1 MSNIKEVYNSKP
13 AGVIKSIFTGMGVVV
28 GAIALILG
36 VVLLAPILI
45 VVAGSIAQVGG
56 WVLLICIVI
65 LLPAW
70 AIGKVAKRT
79 RGKQPE
85 TESEKEK
92 EHWNGVIEESAK
104 PDFSDMEKA
113 HKEEIDA
120 LRKEVEKAKQ
130 EAKDLRLDKK
140 EKFDKKVNELKNSA
154 GDLKNAVSA
163 LFK

>member
-1 MSNIKEVYNSKP
+1 MSDIKEVYDSKP
-13 AGVIKSIFTGMGVVV
+13 ARIVKNIFTGMGVVIS
-28 GAIALILG
+28 AIALILG
-36 VVLLAPILI
+36 VILLCPVLI
-45 VVAGSIAQVGG
+45 VIAGSIAQVGG
-56 WVLLICIVI
+56 WVLIIGIAI

-70 AIGKVAKRT
+70 VIGKVAKRV

-85 TESEKEK
+85 IKPEIIDLTEEDVE
-92 EHWNGVIEESAK
+92 

-120 LRKEVEKAKQ
+120 LRKEVKKAKQ
-130 EAKDLRLDKK
+130 EAKALRLDRK
-140 EKFDKKVNELKNSA
+140 EKFNKKVNALKDSA

>member
-1 MSNIKEVYNSKP
+1 MTNTKKVYDSKP
-13 AGVIKSIFTGMGVVV
+13 AGVCKNIFTGMGVVV

-36 VVLLAPILI
+36 VILLAPIL
-45 VVAGSIAQVGG
+45 VVIAGSIAQVGG
-56 WVLLICIVI
+56 WIFLFCVVI

-70 AIGKVAKRT
+70 AIGKVVKWI

-85 TESEKEK
+85 TESG
-92 EHWNGVIEESAK
+92 NDTIIDLTEEVVE

-130 EAKDLRLDKK
+130 EAKALRLDKR
-140 EKFDKKVNELKNSA
+140 EKFNKKVVNLKNSA
-154 GDLKNAVSA
+154 SDLKNAVSD